1 MADIITLF
9 CLVHN
14 KPATN
19 AFPVKI
25 PQTDTIGDLKE
36 FIMEKEKKEFHD
48 IDANNLRLWSVSIPI
63 NDTAALEKLKNIEE
77 NSMQELFPTD
87 EIANVFSTPL
97 KKHIH
102 VIVKQPQ
109 RMGKCVE

>member
-1 MADIITLF
+1 MLNMITIF
-9 CLVHN
+9 CLVHGE
-14 KPATN
+14 PIAN

-25 PQTDTIGDLKE
+25 PLSDTISDLKKLIKEEKAPE
-36 FIMEKEKKEFHD
+36 FDD
-48 IDANNLRLWSVSIPI
+48 IAADKLKLWSISIPI
-63 NDTAALEKLKNIEE
+63 NDTEKLKNIEE

-87 EIANVFSTPL
+87 EIADVFSTPL

-109 RMGKCVE
+109 HMGKCVE